1 MKKVTSLLLLAG
13 VAAFGLVGCGDDE
26 GLDGGTPPDG
36 QPQITSVTVTP
47 SDISVE
53 PGQTAQVR
61 VDFQTEGDVEG
72 ISVEWTSGN
81 TDVATVDPTGDQ
93 TAQVTGQA
101 SGEVTITATVSAS
114 NANSQSA
121 SAGVTV
127 EQIENATLSIGEIT
141 DQAGDPV
148 DVSNVSGQI
157 NVEVNVE
164 KADEDVDQ
172 VSLLVDGEVVSTQD
186 FASGNVEAQDV
197 SAQSDVEVLVFN
209 FRTDRLEG
217 SEAGAVRT
225 AQNIELDGNIERGQF
240 DNSDHT
246 ISAQL
251 TTGSGAVRSAE
262 NSQTLTFNNDN
273 LAIAAHLS
281 GGQGVVEPSV
291 GNRYWGG
298 EDIQMS
304 ITPVIFDGGLSAGSV
319 TISASSG
326 NQTASGNGAIVFDS
340 PTVSGEPFVFD
351 ILQADNAGGIED
363 ARGAPDGPGGFGS
376 DFGVADIRDDAG
388 ATVVGQFT
396 LIQRNDF
403 FLDFDAPDQGG
414 AINVL
419 LSGGQTVIPN
429 DFLSDEPASEFTLPG
444 TSDDGVG
451 GTFARASD
459 NFQIDIIDGA
469 GATLF
474 EDVDVTAELTENA
487 LGASAS
493 GPENH
498 ATVTGLED
506 NLGNAP
512 AAITIGNSVDFAI
525 DFNAP
530 AESNVLPSG
539 GGSSSFVFNGDATG
553 GLTGAHVLQLDVADP
568 ALSNG
573 EAPSGTDHASSTATA
588 IAPDGT
594 QTNITG
600 SLSTD
605 RNGDATNGDYAVDV
619 SSGGAAL
626 AQGSWSVVVGYQDL
640 ANDPNTASQTYQF
653 ILDTQA
659 PTFGALDPTPQSTGT
674 DATSVFQD
682 IGGTINDANEIVS
695 ATIEV
700 RADWDPATGATG
712 IGSHADGDGT
722 DGTADGD
729 GVCEPTDELLDTTNG
744 DLVTGNT
751 RDVANGTNSIEF
763 NERFEIND
771 PFPSGTGTV
780 MYCFFV
786 NATDEA
792 LDNTGAADGNSA
804 SLNTESEI
812 DWQN

>member
-26 GLDGGTPPDG
+26 APPTDTG
-36 QPQITSVTVTP
+36 DDARIESVTVTP
-47 SDISVE
+47 SDISIE

-61 VDFQTEGDVEG
+61 VDFQTEGGVEG
-72 ISVEWTSGN
+72 ISVAWSSGN
-81 TDVATVDPTGDQ
+81 ENVATVSPTGDQ
-93 TAQVTGQA
+93 TAEVTGQS
-101 SGEVTITATVSAS
+101 SGTVSITATVSAS

-127 EQIENATLSIGEIT
+127 EQIEDATLSIGEIT
-141 DQAGDPV
+141 NQAGNPV
-148 DVSNVSGQI
+148 NVANVSGQI

-186 FASGNVEAQDV
+186 FGSGNVEAQDV
-197 SAQSDVEVLVFN
+197 SAQSDVEVVVFN

-217 SEAGAVRT
+217 SEPGNVIT
-225 AQNIELDGNIERGQF
+225 AQNADLDGNTKRGQF
-240 DNSDHT
+240 DNSEHT

-291 GNRYWGG
+291 GNTYWGG

-304 ITPVIFDGGLSAGSV
+304 ITPVIFDGGVSAGSV

-326 NQTASGNGAIVFDS
+326 NQTASGSGAIVFDGN
-340 PTVSGEPFVFD
+340 TQSGEPFVFT
-351 ILQADNAGGIED
+351 IPQAANAGGIED

-403 FLDFDAPDQGG
+403 FLDFDSPDQGG
-414 AINVL
+414 DINVL
-419 LSGGQTVIPN
+419 LAAGHTVIPN
-429 DFLSDEPASEFTLPG
+429 DFLSDEPASAFTLPG

-451 GTFARASD
+451 GTFTGPSD
-459 NFQIDIIDGA
+459 NFQIDVIDGS

-474 EDVDVTAELTENA
+474 EDVDHTADLDENT
-487 LGASAS
+487 LG
-493 GPENH
+493 PVENH
-498 ATVTGLED
+498 ATVSNLED
-506 NLGNAP
+506 NLGNA
-512 AAITIGNSVDFAI
+512 AASIGIANSVDFAI

-530 AESNVLPSG
+530 AESNVLPSD
-539 GGSSSFVFNGDATG
+539 GGSSTFVFNGDASG
-553 GLTGAHVLQLDVADP
+553 GLTGANVLQLDVADP

-573 EAPSGTDHASSTATA
+573 ETPSGTDHASSTATA
-588 IAPDGT
+588 IASDGT
-594 QTNITG
+594 ETDISA

-605 RNGDATNGDYAVDV
+605 RNADATAGDYAVDV

-626 AQGSWSVVVGYQDL
+626 AQGTWSVVVAFQDA
-640 ANDPNTASQTYQF
+640 ANDPNAASQTFQF

-659 PTFGALDPTPQSTGT
+659 PTFGALDPAPQSTGT

-682 IGGTINDANEIVS
+682 IGGTINDANEITS
-695 ATIEV
+695 ATINV

-712 IGSHADGDGT
+712 IGDHADGDGT

-729 GVCEPTDELLDTTNG
+729 GVCEPTDELLDNANG
-744 DLVTGNT
+744 DLVGENT
-751 RDVANGTNSIEF
+751 RDVTNGTNSIEF
-763 NERFEIND
+763 DERFEIND
-771 PFPSGTGTV
+771 PFPSGSDTV

-812 DWQN
+812 DWQ